1 MDEGLLPKI
10 VMKKSHSTSR
20 IILKQNSYFFLCVH
34 LIFAS
39 LRLCVNLYFK
49 DNMLVSFIFCAY
61 PKVTSNIPEKE
72 RTSPI
77 NRRKVNRSFKNIA
90 ARINIKITLV

>member
-34 LIFAS
+34 LIFAF
-39 LRLCVNLYFK
+39 LREPLFSGQRVGKFH
-49 DNMLVSFIFCAY
+49 F
-61 PKVTSNIPEKE
+61 
-72 RTSPI
+72 
-77 NRRKVNRSFKNIA
+77 
-90 ARINIKITLV
+90 